1 LVSLFPSGGYLYLHR
16 IVPWLSDTTAF
27 STQFEVRGFTGT
39 AGWLFHEA
47 VDAAGSGTASDFA
60 ITYRSP
66 SEPLGSG
73 DILGQ
78 LVWSAQSTMDW
89 IAREPVTF
97 FFVSPCL
104 QGLKEA

>member
-1 LVSLFPSGGYLYLHR
+1 MLDHQAGQLLAIDEDNPLDG
-16 IVPWLSDTTAF
+16 T
-27 STQFEVRGFTGT
+27 RGFTGT

-78 LVWSAQSTMDW
+78 LVWSAQSTMNW